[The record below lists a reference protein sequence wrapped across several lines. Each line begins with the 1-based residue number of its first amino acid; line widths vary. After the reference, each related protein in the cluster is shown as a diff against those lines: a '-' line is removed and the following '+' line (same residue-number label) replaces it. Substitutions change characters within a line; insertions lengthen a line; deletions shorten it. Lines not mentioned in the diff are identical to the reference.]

1 MKKKVLFVIPEY
13 SHGGTNKSL
22 ENLLT
27 LLDKKKYEIS
37 IYCLY
42 EDGGSYY
49 KEVFKPYILRKS
61 HLYYLLHDNVVTRK
75 IWGLYNKIT
84 KHDNFSWLYKKE
96 ANFLQSKYGF
106 DTIVAYQEG
115 AATQFVSY
123 ISERANKVAWY
134 HCPYVRFSGIAKK
147 RTLNLYTHFDSIA
160 CVSNCFVKMFIETFP
175 SLEDRVHCVYNT
187 LNSNL
192 INQMGDAI
200 IKDDLFNTDVFVIV
214 SVGRFAV
221 QKQFEKIPL
230 LAKKIKE
237 KTNIPFRWYIIASG
251 DARKTETISNIN
263 KYKVE
268 DNVILLGPRDNP
280 YPYFKQSNL
289 YVCTSD
295 SESFSYTIFE
305 SKILH
310 TPVLSNNFPV
320 AYEVLNEKCG
330 WVCSID
336 EMPVLVADLIN
347 NKDGIYSKVKKS
359 IEDYE
364 FDNKSIIQHIETIL

>member
-42 EDGGSYY
+42 EDGGNYY

-134 HCPYVRFSGIAKK
+134 HC
-147 RTLNLYTHFDSIA
+147 RTS
-160 CVSNCFVKMFIETFP
+160 SRE
-175 SLEDRVHCVYNT
+175 
-187 LNSNL
+187 
-192 INQMGDAI
+192 G
-200 IKDDLFNTDVFVIV
+200 
-214 SVGRFAV
+214 
-221 QKQFEKIPL
+221 
-230 LAKKIKE
+230 
-237 KTNIPFRWYIIASG
+237 
-251 DARKTETISNIN
+251 
-263 KYKVE
+263 
-268 DNVILLGPRDNP
+268 
-280 YPYFKQSNL
+280 
-289 YVCTSD
+289 
-295 SESFSYTIFE
+295 
-305 SKILH
+305 
-310 TPVLSNNFPV
+310 
-320 AYEVLNEKCG
+320 
-330 WVCSID
+330 
-336 EMPVLVADLIN
+336 
-347 NKDGIYSKVKKS
+347 
-359 IEDYE
+359 
-364 FDNKSIIQHIETIL
+364 